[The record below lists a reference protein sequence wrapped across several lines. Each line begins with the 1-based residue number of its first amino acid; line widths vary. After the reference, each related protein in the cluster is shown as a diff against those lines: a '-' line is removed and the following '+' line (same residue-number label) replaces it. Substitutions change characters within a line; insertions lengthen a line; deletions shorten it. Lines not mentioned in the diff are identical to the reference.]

1 MEFTQR
7 YSINVIYTIDAKKGE
22 IVLQP
27 LDISIQQFN
36 EKRKYDTFRV
46 LECAM
51 EMFLIYTWMLMMMM
65 MTKKKTK
72 WINNNNN
79 KNFKIW
85 IIWYQTYSSKT

>member
-7 YSINVIYTIDAKKGE
+7 YSINVIHTIDAKKGE

-65 MTKKKTK
+65 TKKKTK

>member
-7 YSINVIYTIDAKKGE
+7 YSINVIHTIDAKKGE

-46 LECAM
+46 LECGM

-65 MTKKKTK
+65 TKKKTK
-72 WINNNNN
+72 
-79 KNFKIW
+79 
-85 IIWYQTYSSKT
+85 